1 MLKTV
6 KGKVIAG
13 TVAVTL
19 LAGTGAAFGSSL
31 DAGQKLKAWYDGKFG
46 QSTGEM
52 VSDVEA
58 DVTGRINGLATEYEG
73 LKTAATNSINQTKA
87 TESTAKSSSIDA
99 EAQAHIDSI
108 NAKEAQIS
116 GYMATQFDILLGTAN
131 ILINQAGTTAT
142 NYANTDLENHT
153 GTKGTTARNELT
165 EELTAATKT
174 ATDELSA
181 EILAAKTALQT
192 QLDNEKSATTAEIKA
207 AIDAK
212 INSLRTSITKKKDD
226 LVVAQ
231 QVLITAKAVELEGLA
246 IGELDTIVGNIDK

>member
-31 DAGQKLKAWYDGKFG
+31 DAGQKLKAWYDGQFG
-46 QSTGEM
+46 KSTGEM

-73 LKTAATNSINQTKA
+73 LKTAATTSINQTKA

-99 EAQAHIDSI
+99 EAQAHINSI

-131 ILINQAGTTAT
+131 ILINQAGITAT
-142 NYANTDLENHT
+142 NYANTDLANHT
-153 GTKGTTARNELT
+153 GATGNAARDLLTT
-165 EELTAATKT
+165 ELTAATTT
-174 ATDELSA
+174 AAEELSA

-231 QVLITAKAVELEGLA
+231 QALITAKAVELETAAKASLQG
-246 IGELDTIVGNIDK
+246 IVDGI